1 MRIGLPQYTSH
12 SDTYARCPALPG
24 PVWSAARE
32 GDVLG
37 FELTCRERR
46 FATRRDQQHLNGL
59 AHLKVRVP
67 KVARSGLR
75 LRVVLRSPELPCES
89 LPGFGRAGG
98 ECRA

>member
-1 MRIGLPQYTSH
+1 MGIGLPQYTSH

-67 KVARSGLR
+67 GAL
-75 LRVVLRSPELPCES
+75 SPWRDAAKRGRCLAVS
-89 LPGFGRAGG
+89 RPGRKIG
-98 ECRA
+98 